1 MVERLYE
8 DQTIQDNMKAPV
20 KAANIDKRSKK
31 FKVLISQ
38 GNVKD
43 ALKLLIHNM
52 PNRALRISNETQD
65 LLKQKPPE
73 PLKLLPWTLLQ
84 DVLSP
89 LHRVTYEEFD
99 GSLVMRAEML
109 TKRGSGQSDLDT
121 DGWSRILTSRQ
132 FGISLSGLGKAF
144 QTLLKTDVQ
153 KNSNLKIPLKKLL
166 QPTNW

>member
-52 PNRALRISNETQD
+52 PNRALRISNETQH

-73 PLKLLPWTLLQ
+73 PLKFLP
-84 DVLSP
+84 
-89 LHRVTYEEFD
+89 
-99 GSLVMRAEML
+99 
-109 TKRGSGQSDLDT
+109 
-121 DGWSRILTSRQ
+121 
-132 FGISLSGLGKAF
+132 
-144 QTLLKTDVQ
+144 
-153 KNSNLKIPLKKLL
+153 
-166 QPTNW
+166 